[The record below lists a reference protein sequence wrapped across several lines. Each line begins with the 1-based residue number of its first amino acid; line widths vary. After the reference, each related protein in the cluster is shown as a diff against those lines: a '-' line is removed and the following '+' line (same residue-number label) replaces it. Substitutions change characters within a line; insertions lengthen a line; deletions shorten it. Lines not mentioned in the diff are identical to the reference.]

1 MQFFLRHIEL
11 FLSAAGLLVIVAV
24 PGLAPNLFGSP
35 WRTAAVTATVVG
47 VLHGVI
53 FWLVRSRQRRLRE
66 QTISDISGM
75 LRDVVN
81 NQLTIIAMASES
93 DAAARAKTTVE
104 SARNI
109 STLVNSLNEEKL
121 KEWRE
126 RFPNLPAVEPAA
138 R

>member
-24 PGLAPNLFGSP
+24 TGLVPNLFGSQ
-35 WRTAAVTATVVG
+35 WFTAAITATVVG

-53 FWLVRSRQRRLRE
+53 FWLVRSRQRVLRH
-66 QTISDISGM
+66 QTISEISSM

-81 NQLTIIAMASES
+81 NQLTIISMASES

-121 KEWRE
+121 RQWRE
-126 RFPNLPAVEPAA
+126 RFPTLPVAEAVG

>member
-24 PGLAPNLFGSP
+24 PGLAPNLFGSQ
-35 WRTAAVTATVVG
+35 WVTAAVTATFVG
-47 VLHGVI
+47 VLHGMI
-53 FWLVRSRQRRLRE
+53 FWLVRSRQRKLRE
-66 QTISDISGM
+66 QTISEISSM

-93 DAAARAKTTVE
+93 DAAARAKTTVD

-121 KEWRE
+121 RQWRE
-126 RFPNLPAVEPAA
+126 RFPNLPVAESVG